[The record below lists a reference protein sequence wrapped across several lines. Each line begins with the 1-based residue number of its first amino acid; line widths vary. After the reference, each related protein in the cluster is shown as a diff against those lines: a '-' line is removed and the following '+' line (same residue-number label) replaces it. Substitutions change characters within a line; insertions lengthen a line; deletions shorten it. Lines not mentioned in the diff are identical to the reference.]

1 MMRQII
7 KNIPY
12 LLLAFV
18 LFMIVSCEK
27 DDNKKDWGIAKI
39 YMPQAAI
46 VSGGTNS
53 NYPVPW
59 SSGNGIE
66 NYIIDSIQD
75 NINIILGVYRS
86 GLEDL
91 KGYSVKITTDADT
104 VQQLIGDGTLSGAVP
119 LPADAYSLPDNI
131 SVPDGQREKTFYLTV
146 SRKTLV
152 DKYASYK
159 GKQLVLAVK
168 ITDPSS
174 YELNPSLSTTIVI
187 IDSKAFMP

>member
-1 MMRQII
+1 
-7 KNIPY
+7 
-12 LLLAFV
+12 
-18 LFMIVSCEK
+18 
-27 DDNKKDWGIAKI
+27 
-39 YMPQAAI
+39 
-46 VSGGTNS
+46 
-53 NYPVPW
+53 
-59 SSGNGIE
+59 
-66 NYIIDSIQD
+66 
-75 NINIILGVYRS
+75 
-86 GLEDL
+86 
-91 KGYSVKITTDADT
+91 VKITTDADT

-146 SRKTLV
+146 SRKALV